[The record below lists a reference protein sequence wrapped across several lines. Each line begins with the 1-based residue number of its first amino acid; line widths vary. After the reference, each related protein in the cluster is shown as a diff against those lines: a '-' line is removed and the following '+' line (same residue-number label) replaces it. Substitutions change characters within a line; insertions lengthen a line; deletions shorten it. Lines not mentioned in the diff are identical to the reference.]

1 MKFSLQVFCVLE
13 LEKFVLDNSNTDD
26 EMEKLKK
33 QLEDEK
39 LKKTQAVNK
48 LAEILNRKDMQPNK
62 KDKKVSAAELRKKEK
77 ELRKLQQEFTQV
89 RPKSKAK
96 KLNDM
101 FLIACI
107 TFKPLLH

>member
-1 MKFSLQVFCVLE
+1 
-13 LEKFVLDNSNTDD
+13 
-26 EMEKLKK
+26 MEKLKK

-89 RPKSKAK
+89 MPKSKAK